1 MIVRAY
7 EPRDRDAIEALT
19 PRLCVGIAHWIDAA
33 AMLDAIRGWVY
44 GSVENGTVFVAEDDG
59 TVVGFASVRERD
71 HFTGLR
77 LAYVGELAVA
87 ESSEGRGVGRAL
99 MAATESW
106 ARERGLARILL
117 ETGAANGG
125 ARAFYARLGFEES
138 EVTLSKS
145 LT

>member
-19 PRLCVGIAHWIDAA
+19 PRLCVGVAHWIDAA
-33 AMLDAIRGWVY
+33 AMPEAVR
-44 GSVENGTVFVAEDDG
+44 GSVHGSIENGTVLIAEDDG
-59 TVVGFASVRERD
+59 TVVGFASVRQRD

-87 ESSEGRGVGRAL
+87 EDSEGRGVGRAL
-99 MAATESW
+99 VTAAESW
-106 ARERGLARILL
+106 SRERGLARILL
-117 ETGAANGG
+117 ETGAANSA